1 MRALE
6 RKLLRD
12 LWHLKGQVLTVAL
25 VVACG
30 ISAFVG
36 MRGTYT
42 SLMRSCTAYYD
53 RYRFGDVF
61 AHLRRAPD
69 ALQPRLETLPGVARA
84 YTRVLDYVR
93 IPFEGDPQPPTAS
106 LVTIPSDGVAPL
118 NDLRLER
125 GRLPEPGRANEALL
139 LERFAVGHHI
149 APGDTLPVVIKGV
162 RSVLRIVGLANAPE
176 FIYPMQPGAVTFD
189 EERAA
194 VIWMTRDAVAPAL
207 DMKGAFNDVVVRLEP
222 GASAAAVTAE
232 LDRVL
237 EPYGGLGA
245 VDRSRQPSNYVVS
258 GELEQL
264 QSFATAMPL
273 IFLGISAFLLNVVF
287 GRLVQLQRGQVATLK
302 AVGYADLQIGLHY
315 LGFVT
320 GVVVIGTALGIGLGA
335 WFGLALTRLYG
346 DIFHLPILSYRVEPS
361 IVAVSFAA
369 SLAAAAV
376 GAGGSVWRLTRLP
389 PAEAMQPPAPAAYRP
404 LLLERLGWQHLV
416 PQAWR
421 IVIREL
427 ERRPART
434 LLSIAAIAIAMG
446 TLVLGRFAQDSV
458 DYLLDLQFG
467 VAAREDLDVSF
478 TDPAPERAVREL
490 AHLPAVVRAEGMR
503 SVAVRMSAG
512 PRQRDV
518 ALVGHPDDL
527 TLRRVLDWRGRVTP
541 LETDGVVLTT
551 KLAEILDV
559 APGDTVDVRVMEG
572 SRRRFRLPVSGLVDE
587 MFGLQGHLRL
597 AALNRLLHEAPTVT
611 GAQLR
616 ILPEGEVD
624 VRRRLG
630 LLPRVAAVSSQRAE
644 REHIER
650 QMAQAQLIRMVVV
663 SLFAAA
669 ITVGVVYNNARIAVS
684 SRSRE
689 LATLRVLGF
698 TRAEVSQL
706 LLGELGLQVLLAIP
720 PGLLVGRGLTWLVMA
735 TIDPERYRWPVV
747 ISPVSYAFAAVV
759 VLAAAA
765 LSALLVRRHLDRL
778 DLIGVL
784 KTRE

>member
-1 MRALE
+1 VRALE

-42 SLMRSCTAYYD
+42 SLVRSCTAYYD

-69 ALQPRLETLPGVARA
+69 AVQPRLETLPGVARA

-106 LVTIPSDGVAPL
+106 LVTIPSGGVAPL

-125 GRLPEPGRANEALL
+125 GRLPDPGRANEALL

-149 APGDTLPVVIKGV
+149 GPGDTLPVVIKGV

-176 FIYPMQPGAVTFD
+176 FIYPMQPGTVTFD

-207 DMKGAFNDVVVRLEP
+207 DMEGAFNDVVVRLEP
-222 GASAAAVTAE
+222 GASSAAVTAE
-232 LDRVL
+232 LDGIL

-245 VDRSRQPSNYVVS
+245 VDRSRQLSNYVLR

-320 GVVVIGTALGIGLGA
+320 GVVVIGTLLGIGLGA

-346 DIFHLPILSYRVEPS
+346 NIFHLPILSYRVEPS

-369 SLAAAAV
+369 SLGAAAV

-404 LLLERLGWQHLV
+404 LLLERLGLGDVVSPAARMVLRHV
-416 PQAWR
+416 
-421 IVIREL
+421 
-427 ERRPART
+427 ERRPARAASTIVGVALALALLAHSGREEPDRRDLAKLCSRVENDWVGAETGLLDQLASLCGRTGHAIRIDFRT
-434 LLSIAAIAIAMG
+434 LAIDPVPLELGEWRLVTLDSGAAHSIAESGYNERRRECREACQR
-446 TLVLGRFAQDSV
+446 LGIESLSEANAPDLDSLPEPLAARGRHV
-458 DYLLDLQFG
+458 VTENARGALITGALRAGD
-467 VAAREDLDVSF
+467 VAARCGLFDASHASMRDDFDVSV
-478 TDPAPERAVREL
+478 P
-490 AHLPAVVRAEGMR
+490 
-503 SVAVRMSAG
+503 
-512 PRQRDV
+512 
-518 ALVGHPDDL
+518 
-527 TLRRVLDWRGRVTP
+527 
-541 LETDGVVLTT
+541 
-551 KLAEILDV
+551 
-559 APGDTVDVRVMEG
+559 
-572 SRRRFRLPVSGLVDE
+572 
-587 MFGLQGHLRL
+587 
-597 AALNRLLHEAPTVT
+597 
-611 GAQLR
+611 
-616 ILPEGEVD
+616 EVD
-624 VRRRLG
+624 
-630 LLPRVAAVSSQRAE
+630 
-644 REHIER
+644 
-650 QMAQAQLIRMVVV
+650 
-663 SLFAAA
+663 
-669 ITVGVVYNNARIAVS
+669 
-684 SRSRE
+684 
-689 LATLRVLGF
+689 
-698 TRAEVSQL
+698 
-706 LLGELGLQVLLAIP
+706 
-720 PGLLVGRGLTWLVMA
+720 LLV
-735 TIDPERYRWPVV
+735 E
-747 ISPVSYAFAAVV
+747 
-759 VLAAAA
+759 LAAADPA
-765 LSALLVRRHLDRL
+765 IFGARMTGGGFGGCKVSLVRRDQVDAFGRIVRDRYTAATGRAP
-778 DLIGVL
+778 DIHVMDAGDRGARVL
-784 KTRE
+784 